1 MRKNNHV
8 REHGEEFVNL
18 QDSQVQCISS
28 TELVTT
34 VSQEKLSSDIR
45 LAASLLLQVLHDPVR
60 QRFGR
65 GGVLAGIQLT
75 VNHDVSL
82 KKCFR
87 LFKICPKFYDPV
99 LQ

>member
-8 REHGEEFVNL
+8 RKHGKEFVDL
-18 QDSQVQCISS
+18 QGSQVQYISS

-34 VSQEKLSSDIR
+34 ASQEKLSSDIR
-45 LAASLLLQVLHDPVR
+45 LAPSPLLQVLHNPVR

-65 GGVLAGIQLT
+65 GGVLTGVQLT

-82 KKCFR
+82 EKCFR
-87 LFKICPKFYDPV
+87 LLKLCPKFYNPV